1 MKLKNIN
8 YWTNEKKSL
17 LIVILQMYLV
27 YFFKLVLTIFNDSE
41 NVELVAL
48 IVIFLEVYS
57 LPISIVI
64 HYGVLF
70 INRKNNNSELST
82 AFKLFISSTLIL
94 FFYL

>member
-1 MKLKNIN
+1 MNLKNVK

-17 LIVILQMYLV
+17 LIIILQMYLV
-27 YFFKLVLTIFNDSE
+27 CFFKLILSSFNDSV
-41 NVELVAL
+41 NLELIAL

-70 INRKNNNSELST
+70 VNRKDSNSELTSV
-82 AFKLFISSTLIL
+82 FKLFISTTLIL